1 MPRGLSPE
9 APAEPR
15 SHAGL
20 GPLLRLAGPV
30 VVSRL
35 GIMAMGL
42 VDAIVVGRHSATELG
57 FQALGWA
64 PTAVVLTTSIGLLS
78 GVQVLTSQAIGDDRA
93 ADTGA
98 ILRRG
103 CHYAFWIG
111 IAAAAI
117 LAGLGGPLM
126 HNIGLDQAL
135 ADGATPVLQIL
146 ALSLLPILVADTG
159 IFWLEAHHRAV
170 PGMIAMWGANIVN
183 LVLNLW
189 LVPGNSGF
197 PVQGAV
203 ASGWAT
209 FISRIALLLI
219 TWFIIARWRD
229 ARALGV
235 FTPAPKDLTASAEM
249 RRIGYGASA
258 SYFAETMAFAGMSVV
273 AGWLGAVAVASWAV
287 VLNVAALI
295 FMVPLGLATATG
307 VMVGRAYGAGD
318 APGVRQ
324 AARLGFLT
332 TVAATLLI
340 CLIVGICNDLIA
352 AIYTKDPVVQAM
364 TAAALLLSC
373 LFFMADGLQVVG
385 AQSLRAQSDVWVPT
399 FTHFA
404 SYLLVMMP
412 LGYALAIP
420 AGLGIDGIIWAI
432 IFASLMSAT
441 LLWGRFLWLT
451 KPHRVGT
458 QDQVNS

>member
-1 MPRGLSPE
+1 MSRGLSPE

-15 SHAGL
+15 SSSGYR
-20 GPLLRLAGPV
+20 PLLALAGPV
-30 VVSRL
+30 VLSRL

-42 VDAIVVGRHSATELG
+42 VDTIVVGRHSSAELG
-57 FQALGWA
+57 FHALGWA

-78 GVQVLTSQAIGDDRA
+78 GVQVLTSQAIGDNRA
-93 ADTGA
+93 AETGA

-103 CHYAFWIG
+103 CLYAFWIG
-111 IAAAAI
+111 IAAAVI

-126 HNIGLDQAL
+126 HNIGLDQSL
-135 ADGATPVLQIL
+135 ADGATPVLQIF

-170 PGMIAMWGANIVN
+170 PGMIAMWAANIVN

-189 LVPGNSGF
+189 LVPGDSGL

-209 FISRIALLLI
+209 FVSRIALLLFV
-219 TWFIIARWRD
+219 WFLIARWPQSRP
-229 ARALGV
+229 LGV
-235 FTPAPKDLTASAEM
+235 FAPAPQDPAASAEM

-258 SYFAETMAFAGMSVV
+258 SYFAETMAFAGMSIV
-273 AGWLGAVAVASWAV
+273 AGWIGVVAVASWAI
-287 VLNVAALI
+287 VLNVAALL

-307 VMVGRAYGAGD
+307 VMVGHAYGAGD
-318 APGVRQ
+318 AAGVRT
-324 AARLGFLT
+324 AARLGFVAT
-332 TVAATLLI
+332 TGVTLLI
-340 CLIVGICNDLIA
+340 CAGVGLGNDLITQA
-352 AIYTKDPVVQAM
+352 YTRDPAVQAM

-373 LFFMADGLQVVG
+373 LFFVADGLQVVG
-385 AQSLRAQSDVWVPT
+385 AQALRAQSDVLVPT
-399 FTHFA
+399 VTHFT
-404 SYLLVMMP
+404 SYLIVMMP

-420 AGLGIDGIIWAI
+420 MQLGINGIIWAI
-432 IFASLMSAT
+432 IIASLMSAS

-451 KPHRVGT
+451 NPGRIRV
-458 QDQVNS
+458 DRI